1 MPENEFNLID
11 KMFEY
16 NLWANTQLIEI
27 CGELDDEQLK
37 VESRGVYGRIQPTLA
52 HLIRA
57 EGGYLW
63 RLTGSRPWDE
73 ELDWGEMSMGELLA
87 MAQLSGNR
95 FIEIAGKANP
105 VIRHEV
111 EEQGEPYHFFNWT
124 VLLQA
129 LYHGIE
135 HRTQIK
141 FLLTQLGVAH
151 PDLDAWDYTD
161 SLSSD
166 NSKQ

>member
-1 MPENEFNLID
+1 MQNNQINLID
-11 KMFEY
+11 QMFEY

-27 CGELDDEQLK
+27 CSDLNEEQLEIE
-37 VESRGVYGRIQPTLA
+37 VEGAYGRIHPTLV

-57 EGGYLW
+57 EGGYLN
-63 RLTGSRPWDE
+63 RLAGSRPWEDD
-73 ELDWGEMSMGELLA
+73 LDWGNMQMSGLLE

-95 FIEIAGKANP
+95 LISIASAVNPTTRHDTEFEGK
-105 VIRHEV
+105 
-111 EEQGEPYHFFNWT
+111 PYHFFNWT

-141 FLLTQLGVAH
+141 FLLTHVGVDH
-151 PDLDAWDYTD
+151 PDIDAWDYRD
-161 SLSSD
+161 SLSSE
-166 NSKQ
+166 